1 MTSSLTVK
9 VSKRYQIAVPS
20 AVRERLN
27 IRSGDTLIVDIQ
39 DGMIVLLP
47 RPENYTNHLAGL
59 HREIWQGI
67 SVDHY
72 IREERDSWEASSE
85 D

>member
-1 MTSSLTVK
+1 MSSLTVK
-9 VSKRYQIAVPS
+9 VSKRFQIAVPS
-20 AVRERLN
+20 AARERLN

-47 RPENYTNHLAGL
+47 RPENYTDHLAGL

-67 SVDHY
+67 PVDHY
-72 IREERDSWEASSE
+72 IREERDSWEASLE